1 MTARVVWILDTNI
14 VAEMM
19 RANPNPVVVE
29 FLGQIAL
36 EGIGLSAVTV
46 WEILNG
52 ISQLDLG
59 KRRKNLTDRFY
70 GMLEEMFVDRIFNWT
85 SDHARICAQF
95 MEVRRRRGEPLDNH
109 LPDAMIASTA
119 KYLGLTVVTRNEKE
133 FRSAGVRSVNPWAR
147 KSV

>member
-36 EGIGLSAVTV
+36 EGIGLSAVAV

-59 KRRKNLTDRFY
+59 KGSQKPYRSIL
-70 GMLEEMFVDRIFNWT
+70 
-85 SDHARICAQF
+85 
-95 MEVRRRRGEPLDNH
+95 
-109 LPDAMIASTA
+109 
-119 KYLGLTVVTRNEKE
+119 RN
-133 FRSAGVRSVNPWAR
+133 A
-147 KSV
+147 

>member
-1 MTARVVWILDTNI
+1 MPLRVICAICRFLL
-14 VAEMM
+14 
-19 RANPNPVVVE
+19 RAIFPLNPNKVLPLLASIVSWQQTPPCGHVVIV
-29 FLGQIAL
+29 LKCMQRK
-36 EGIGLSAVTV
+36 
-46 WEILNG
+46 
-52 ISQLDLG
+52 LDLG

-70 GMLEEMFVDRIFNWT
+70 GMLDEMFVDRIIDWT
-85 SDHARICAQF
+85 SAHARIWAQF

-133 FRSAGVRSVNPWAR
+133 FRSTGVRSVNPWAR

>member
-1 MTARVVWILDTNI
+1 MTARVVWILDPNI

-36 EGIGLSAVTV
+36 EGIGLSAVAV
-46 WEILNG
+46 WGILNG

-70 GMLEEMFVDRIFNWT
+70 GMLEEMFVGRIFDWT
-85 SDHARICAQF
+85 SAHARICAQF
-95 MEVRRRRGEPLDNH
+95 MEVRRRRGEPIDNH